1 MVLHLALTEFD
12 NSSVPVS
19 VCDVFIFRTK
29 RKQSHMENDTRIYSI
44 WKNPVFADG
53 VPVELFQLLS
63 LFSTLWNKTK
73 DI

>member
-1 MVLHLALTEFD
+1 MVLYLALIGFD
-12 NSSVPVS
+12 NSSMPVS
-19 VCDVFIFRTK
+19 VCDVFIFRTESE
-29 RKQSHMENDTRIYSI
+29 QSHMENDTHIYSI

-63 LFSTLWNKTK
+63 LFSTLWNKTT